1 MFFSKYP
8 KIAFL
13 LINVVVAAVILV
25 IAGYLTLRHLDS
37 YTLHGYSITVP
48 SFHHLNRK
56 EAEELARKNN
66 LKVVIVDSIYDE
78 KAVPGSVQEQY
89 PSSGAKVKALRT
101 IQLTVCAYN
110 PEQVL
115 FPQLN
120 NSSYRQTLQT
130 LEAKGFR
137 IGKIEYAPSEFKNLV
152 LQLRHEGREIE
163 AGSLLR
169 KGSRID
175 IVLGDG
181 GNAVNYV
188 PLPQLRGLKTREAI
202 KRLQENHLNI
212 GQIIPDK
219 SLNKEKDFHSAVIFA
234 QHPAYLPHTNVPA
247 GSSVDL
253 EITRDKK
260 RIAALDSLIV
270 TE

>member
-1 MFFSKYP
+1 MLFSKYP
-8 KIAFL
+8 KFTFL
-13 LINVVVAAVILV
+13 LANLSVAVVILV
-25 IAGYLTLRHLDS
+25 IAGYITLNCLDD
-37 YTLHGYSITVP
+37 YTLHGHSVSVP
-48 SFHHLNRK
+48 SFQDLNRE
-56 EAEELARKNN
+56 EAEVLARKNN
-66 LKVVIVDSIYDE
+66 LKVVVVDSVYDE
-78 KAVPGSVQEQY
+78 KAIPGTVQEQY
-89 PSSGAKVKALRT
+89 PLHGAKVKANRT

-137 IGKIEYAPSEFKNLV
+137 IGHIEYAPSEFKNLV
-152 LQLRHEGREIE
+152 LQLKHEGRDVE
-163 AGSLLR
+163 AGTLLR

-175 IVLGDG
+175 IVLGNG
-181 GNAVNYV
+181 GNEVNYV
-188 PLPQLRGLKTREAI
+188 SLPQLCGLKTREAI
-202 KRLQENHLNI
+202 KRLQENYLNI
-212 GQIIPDK
+212 GQIVPDK
-219 SLNKEKDFHSAVIFA
+219 SLSKEKDFHSAVIFA
-234 QHPAYLPHTNVPA
+234 QQPTYFPNTAIPA
-247 GSSVDL
+247 GSIIDL